1 MVPAELEDESMCRW
15 LAYSGGPIALSELIF
30 DTQHSIVDQ
39 SLAAHSSVQTTNGDG
54 FGVGWY
60 DQLEHPGMYKHTQ
73 PAWNDPNLRD
83 LCTHTQS
90 HLFIAHVRAA
100 TGTAIQQS
108 NCHPFRHDNWLFV
121 HNGSIR
127 EAAKLRRELALQL
140 GEDLFSRIGGTTDS
154 ELMFYLALHF
164 GMNEDVYGGVARM
177 AGFIEQVGKK
187 LGVDNP
193 LQMTLGIAD
202 GERLHA
208 FRYSSE
214 RKTRTLFYSSDIAA
228 IRDLVPPDRRH
239 HLDKV
244 GDDARTI
251 VSEPFSDLPEM
262 WQEIPESTYLQIESG
277 KVECRDFAPA
287 PP

>member
-1 MVPAELEDESMCRW
+1 MCRW

-39 SLAAHSSVQTTNGDG
+39 SLAAHSSIQTTNGDG

-90 HLFIAHVRAA
+90 HMFIAHVRAA
-100 TGTAIQQS
+100 TGTAIQES

-127 EAAKLRRELALQL
+127 EAAKLRRELAFQL
-140 GEDLFSRIGGTTDS
+140 GEDLFSSISGTTDS

-164 GMNEDVYGGVARM
+164 GMDDDVYLGVARM
-177 AGFIEQVGKK
+177 AGFVEHVGEK
-187 LGVDNP
+187 LGIEHP

-214 RKTRTLFYSSDIAA
+214 GKTRTLFYSKDIAA
-228 IRDLVPPDRRH
+228 IRDLVSPDRRH
-239 HLDKV
+239 HLDRV

-277 KVECRDFAPA
+277 RVECRDFAPA

>member
-1 MVPAELEDESMCRW
+1 MCRW

-39 SLAAHSSVQTTNGDG
+39 SLAAHSSIQTTNGDG

-140 GEDLFSRIGGTTDS
+140 GEDLFSRLGGTTDS

>member
-1 MVPAELEDESMCRW
+1 MCRW

-262 WQEIPESTYLQIESG
+262 WQEIPESTYLQIEAG